1 MSILKEFKEHCIEL
15 VGAVLLKWKYEANN
29 EATTREQVIAD
40 ATQLMNESIH
50 GWDIELEYKQE
61 IIAQKDQR
69 IAELE
74 AEVAMATKLTKGFR
88 QVGIGWEAW
97 NGRDTLVVRYW
108 PNRTKIK
115 QQSATDFEEGEG

>member
-1 MSILKEFKEHCIEL
+1 MSFPCPNCQIFQVTVFGFLHRRICEYCGYNLEKRGKELSIPTQQQILSTRLNDAVATIE
-15 VGAVLLKWKYEANN
+15 N
-29 EATTREQVIAD
+29 
-40 ATQLMNESIH
+40 
-50 GWDIELEYKQE
+50 
-61 IIAQKDQR
+61 QKAR

-74 AEVAMATKLTKGFR
+74 AEVVMATKLTKGFR

-108 PNRTKIK
+108 PNSTKIK